1 MNVKPKRYALSDKPV
16 VLYGDFL
23 VIECEVYSPPSTAG
37 RTVHLFLDDDDVT
50 GLLREC
56 RDAASRHR
64 SDPEHKPVRWADLGM
79 AQRNPMDDLSMARVA
94 NDLADLLRRFR
105 SE

>member
-1 MNVKPKRYALSDKPV
+1 VNVKPKRYALSDKPV

-37 RTVHLFLDDDDVT
+37 RTVYVFLDDDDVST
-50 GLLREC
+50 
-56 RDAASRHR
+56 
-64 SDPEHKPVRWADLGM
+64 
-79 AQRNPMDDLSMARVA
+79 ARVA